1 MLMTWCGLLLGVVV
15 LAAPAAGAALVM
27 FALYATTHTIVV
39 LAPAAV
45 LLALLVAESLVVT
58 GWLGRV
64 LDRTDL
70 AAVDPVE

>member
-1 MLMTWCGLLLGVVV
+1 MT
-15 LAAPAAGAALVM
+15 
-27 FALYATTHTIVV
+27 HRSVV

-45 LLALLVAESLVVT
+45 LLALLVAESLLVT

-64 LDRTDL
+64 LDRADL